1 MEFSSAC
8 IDVTPL
14 DSVNNSLK
22 LLILVCLLYFDF
34 AMRYVESF
42 RGKFKACQFFFA
54 LSPSNGLIK
63 CLSLSM

>member
-8 IDVTPL
+8 IDFTPL

-34 AMRYVESF
+34 AMLYVESF
-42 RGKFKACQFFFA
+42 RGKFQACQFFHCHRPMA
-54 LSPSNGLIK
+54 
-63 CLSLSM
+63 